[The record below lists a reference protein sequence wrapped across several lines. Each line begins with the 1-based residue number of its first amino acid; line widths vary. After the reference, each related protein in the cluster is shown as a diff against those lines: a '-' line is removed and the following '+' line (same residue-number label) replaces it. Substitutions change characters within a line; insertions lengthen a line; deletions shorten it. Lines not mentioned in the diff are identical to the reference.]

1 MCEAMTRRQERTEKG
16 VPSWPFR
23 LAFQP
28 ISWALTRIMVL
39 PSNIAAPVTS
49 MAALNRV
56 PLPVLNP
63 GTSPSPHV
71 SGVIVLK
78 AILVAANSYAFNL
91 GMRTTRF
98 EELGDAVIQAVLTSL
113 VLNPAHVASTPTLE
127 EDVRTPQCCP
137 RFIMHSDSDSHLNL
151 HLQAV
156 LMTLSGPMNLA
167 TWARQCNIA
176 LSDASEI
183 IAARAFACYIGAIY
197 DHHGG
202 KVVEEFIAALINPAE
217 INANEAPSR
226 KRKTSELNERVQ
238 KRHRKL
244 KFGYDMSG
252 TMHRPTWTCT
262 VKGVHFFLL
271 LRALI

>member
-113 VLNPAHVASTPTLE
+113 VLNPAHVASTSTLE
-127 EDVRTPQCCP
+127 EDVRVP
-137 RFIMHSDSDSHLNL
+137 
-151 HLQAV
+151 
-156 LMTLSGPMNLA
+156 
-167 TWARQCNIA
+167 
-176 LSDASEI
+176 
-183 IAARAFACYIGAIY
+183 
-197 DHHGG
+197 
-202 KVVEEFIAALINPAE
+202 
-217 INANEAPSR
+217 
-226 KRKTSELNERVQ
+226 
-238 KRHRKL
+238 
-244 KFGYDMSG
+244 
-252 TMHRPTWTCT
+252 
-262 VKGVHFFLL
+262 
-271 LRALI
+271 